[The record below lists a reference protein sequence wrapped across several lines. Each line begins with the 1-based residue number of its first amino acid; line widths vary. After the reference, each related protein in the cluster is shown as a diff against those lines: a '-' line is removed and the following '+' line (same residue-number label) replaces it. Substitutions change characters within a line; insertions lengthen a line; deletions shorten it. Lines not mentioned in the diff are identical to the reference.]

1 MGARKSVEIL
11 FTDSQG
17 RTDIQFLNMYDLDHF
32 VI

>member
-1 MGARKSVEIL
+1 MGSRKSVEIP

-17 RTDIQFLNMYDLDHF
+17 RTDIQFLNMYD